1 MRLVIEDAEGTR
13 STVPFATD
21 EILIGRA
28 AEGMTFRLRERNI
41 SRRHA
46 RFVRAGGAVFVED
59 LGSRTGT
66 RVNGERIAAR
76 RRLREGDLIEIGD
89 YDLAILPDGDSPSPG
104 TPPPLPLPPVTP
116 PAASAGPAAARAPA
130 APGAWPEPASGPIPR
145 PRRTLVLAAA
155 LLLLGLL
162 AGLAV
167 GLGGR

>member
-46 RFVRAGGAVFVED
+46 RFVRSGGAVFVED

-104 TPPPLPLPPVTP
+104 TPPPLPLPPPATP
-116 PAASAGPAAARAPA
+116 PAVAAAPPA
-130 APGAWPEPASGPIPR
+130 APGARPGPASGPLPR